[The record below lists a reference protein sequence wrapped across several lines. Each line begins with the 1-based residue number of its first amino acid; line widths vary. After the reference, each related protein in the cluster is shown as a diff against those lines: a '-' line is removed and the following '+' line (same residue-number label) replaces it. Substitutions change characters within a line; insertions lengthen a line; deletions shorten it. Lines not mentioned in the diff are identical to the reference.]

1 MALGRLPKPSV
12 IKLRKIFT
20 AHRGLI
26 VKRAGRLQKES
37 LAKILARLR
46 EVFT

>member
-1 MALGRLPKPSV
+1 MALWRLPKPSV
-12 IKLRKIFT
+12 IKLSKIFT

>member
-12 IKLRKIFT
+12 IKLSKIFT